1 MSFQKDMLIIKG
13 DDNIKDLFSEADG
26 TAVTIGKF
34 DCIHRGH
41 KKIISAL
48 KKKEQEGLHS
58 LVFTFSGSPRI
69 VLHGEDRF
77 KGRNLITSEERISV
91 LEGQGVDFLF
101 EKRFDREF
109 MNMSAEDFV
118 RFLVEKLKMR
128 YIAVTKEFRFGK
140 ENKGSA
146 LLLQEFS
153 SKYGFELE
161 VISLLKNMDGTVI
174 SSSLIRESLKE
185 GRVDFVNEMLGY
197 EYFIMGRIVRGMG
210 MGKRKLSYPTINMLP
225 PDEKLLPKVGVYV
238 TRVEV
243 GNKSY
248 YGMTDIGVK
257 PTVNLPEGE
266 RRITVETHIF
276 DFSGY
281 IYDETAKVS
290 FLYFL
295 REEEKFPDLSTLQKQ
310 ITQDEKNAR
319 AWIRSDKGRGAL

>member
-13 DDNIKDLFSEADG
+13 EDNIMDLFSDADG

-41 KKIISAL
+41 KRIISAL
-48 KKKEQEGLHS
+48 KAKETEGLQS
-58 LVFTFSGSPRI
+58 LVFIFSGSPRI
-69 VLHGEDRF
+69 VIQGEDRF

-91 LEGQGVDFLF
+91 LREQGVDFLF
-101 EKRFDREF
+101 EKKFDRDF
-109 MNMSAEDFV
+109 MNVSAEEFV

-146 LLLQEFS
+146 ILLQEFS
-153 SKYGFELE
+153 SKFGFSLD
-161 VISLLKNMDGTVI
+161 IIPLLKNPDGTVI

-185 GRVDFVNEMLGY
+185 GRVDYVNEMLGY

-238 TRVEV
+238 TRVQV
-243 GNKSY
+243 AGRSY
-248 YGMTDIGVK
+248 FGMTDIGVK
-257 PTVNLPEGE
+257 PTVDQSEGE

-290 FLYFL
+290 FLYYL
-295 REEEKFPDLSTLQKQ
+295 REEEKFPDLSTLQEQ
-310 ITQDEKNAR
+310 ITRDEKNAR
-319 AWIRSDKGRGAL
+319 EWIKENLT

>member
-1 MSFQKDMLIIKG
+1 MLIIKG

>member
-1 MSFQKDMLIIKG
+1 MLIIKG
-13 DDNIKDLFSEADG
+13 EDNIMDLFSDADG
-26 TAVTIGKF
+26 TAVTIGIF

-41 KKIISAL
+41 KRIISAL
-48 KKKEQEGLHS
+48 KAKETEGLQS

-69 VLHGEDRF
+69 VIQGEDRF

-91 LEGQGVDFLF
+91 LREQGVDFLF
-101 EKRFDREF
+101 EKKFDRDF
-109 MNMSAEDFV
+109 MNVSAEEFV

-146 LLLQEFS
+146 ILLQEFS
-153 SKYGFELE
+153 SKFGFSLD
-161 VISLLKNMDGTVI
+161 IIPLLKNPDGTVI

-185 GRVDFVNEMLGY
+185 GRVDYVNEMLGY

-238 TRVEV
+238 TRVQV
-243 GNKSY
+243 AGRSY
-248 YGMTDIGVK
+248 FGMTDIGVK
-257 PTVNLPEGE
+257 PTVDQSEGE

-290 FLYFL
+290 FLYYL
-295 REEEKFPDLSTLQKQ
+295 REEEKFPDLSTLQEQ
-310 ITQDEKNAR
+310 ITRDEKNAR
-319 AWIRSDKGRGAL
+319 EWIKENLT

>member
-1 MSFQKDMLIIKG
+1 MLIIKG

-91 LEGQGVDFLF
+91 LEEQGVDFLF

-174 SSSLIRESLKE
+174 SSSLIRESLKA

-266 RRITVETHIF
+266 RRITAETHIF

-319 AWIRSDKGRGAL
+319 AWIRSDKGGGTL

>member
-1 MSFQKDMLIIKG
+1 MLIIKG

-319 AWIRSDKGRGAL
+319 AWIRSDKGGGAL

>member
-1 MSFQKDMLIIKG
+1 MLIIKG
-13 DDNIKDLFSEADG
+13 EDNIMDLFSDADG

-41 KKIISAL
+41 KRIISAL
-48 KKKEQEGLHS
+48 KAKETEGLQS

-69 VLHGEDRF
+69 VIQGEDRF

-91 LEGQGVDFLF
+91 LREQGVDFLF
-101 EKRFDREF
+101 EKKFDRDF
-109 MNMSAEDFV
+109 MNVSAEEFV

-140 ENKGSA
+140 ENIGSA
-146 LLLQEFS
+146 ILLQEFS
-153 SKYGFELE
+153 SKFGFSLD
-161 VISLLKNMDGTVI
+161 IIPLLKNPDGTVI

-185 GRVDFVNEMLGY
+185 GRVDYVNEMLGY

-238 TRVEV
+238 TRVQV
-243 GNKSY
+243 AGRSY
-248 YGMTDIGVK
+248 FGMTDIGVK
-257 PTVNLPEGE
+257 PTVDQSEGE

-290 FLYFL
+290 FLYYL
-295 REEEKFPDLSTLQKQ
+295 REEEKFPDLSTLQEQ
-310 ITQDEKNAR
+310 ITRDEKNAR
-319 AWIRSDKGRGAL
+319 EWIRSNFEG

>member
-13 DDNIKDLFSEADG
+13 EDNIMDLFSDADG

-41 KKIISAL
+41 KRIISAL
-48 KKKEQEGLHS
+48 KAKETEGLQS

-69 VLHGEDRF
+69 VIQGEDRF

-91 LEGQGVDFLF
+91 LREQGVDFLF
-101 EKRFDREF
+101 EKKFDRDF
-109 MNMSAEDFV
+109 MNVSAEEFV

-146 LLLQEFS
+146 ILLQEFS
-153 SKYGFELE
+153 SKFGFSLD
-161 VISLLKNMDGTVI
+161 IIPLLKNPDGTVI

-185 GRVDFVNEMLGY
+185 GRVDYVNEMLGY

-238 TRVEV
+238 TRVQV
-243 GNKSY
+243 AGRSY
-248 YGMTDIGVK
+248 FGMTDIGVK
-257 PTVNLPEGE
+257 PTVDQPEGE

-290 FLYFL
+290 FLYYL
-295 REEEKFPDLSTLQKQ
+295 REEEKFPDLSTLQEQ
-310 ITQDEKNAR
+310 ITRDEKNAR
-319 AWIRSDKGRGAL
+319 EWIKENLT

>member
-1 MSFQKDMLIIKG
+1 MLIIKG
-13 DDNIKDLFSEADG
+13 DDNIRDLFSEADG

-41 KKIISAL
+41 KRIISAL

-69 VLHGEDRF
+69 VLQGEDRF

-91 LEGQGVDFLF
+91 LEGQGVNFLF

-118 RFLVEKLKMR
+118 KFLVEKLKMR

-266 RRITVETHIF
+266 RRITAETHIF

-319 AWIRSDKGRGAL
+319 AWIRSDKGGGAL

>member
-1 MSFQKDMLIIKG
+1 MLIIKG
-13 DDNIKDLFSEADG
+13 DDNIKDLFSDADG

-257 PTVNLPEGE
+257 PTVDLPEGE

-319 AWIRSDKGRGAL
+319 AWIRSDKGGGAL

>member
-1 MSFQKDMLIIKG
+1 MLIIRD
-13 DDNIKDLFSEADG
+13 DDNIKDLFSGFDG

-48 KKKEQEGLHS
+48 KDREKEGLRS
-58 LVFTFSGSPRI
+58 LVFTFSGSPRTVI
-69 VLHGEDRF
+69 QGEDRF
-77 KGRNLITSEERISV
+77 KGRNLITSQERISV
-91 LEGQGVDFLF
+91 LTEQGVDFLF

-109 MNMSAEDFV
+109 MNVSAEDFV
-118 RFLVEKLKMR
+118 KFLVEKLKMK
-128 YIAVTKEFRFGK
+128 YIAVTKEFHFGK
-140 ENKGSA
+140 ENKGDADLLSA
-146 LLLQEFS
+146 LS
-153 SKYGFELE
+153 STYGFSLD
-161 VISLLKNMDGTVI
+161 IIPLLKNPDDTVI

-185 GRVDFVNEMLGY
+185 GRVNFVNEMLGY

-243 GNKSY
+243 SGRSY
-248 YGMTDIGVK
+248 FGMTDIGVK
-257 PTVNLPEGE
+257 PTVDLPEGE
-266 RRITVETHIF
+266 RRITAETHIF

-295 REEEKFPDLSTLQKQ
+295 RDEEKFPDLATLQEQ
-310 ITQDEKNAR
+310 ITHDEKNAR
-319 AWIRSDKGRGAL
+319 EWIRSNFEGDI

>member
-1 MSFQKDMLIIKG
+1 MLIIKG

-319 AWIRSDKGRGAL
+319 AWIRSDKGGGVL

>member
-319 AWIRSDKGRGAL
+319 AWIRSDKGGGAL

>member
-1 MSFQKDMLIIKG
+1 MLIIKG
-13 DDNIKDLFSEADG
+13 EDNIMDLFSYADG

-41 KKIISAL
+41 KRIISAL
-48 KKKEQEGLHS
+48 KAKETEGLQS

-69 VLHGEDRF
+69 VIQGEDRF

-91 LEGQGVDFLF
+91 LREQGVDFLF
-101 EKRFDREF
+101 EKKFDRDF
-109 MNMSAEDFV
+109 MNVSAEEFV

-146 LLLQEFS
+146 ILLQEFS
-153 SKYGFELE
+153 SKFGFSLD
-161 VISLLKNMDGTVI
+161 IIPLLKNPDGTVI

-185 GRVDFVNEMLGY
+185 GRVDYVNEMLGY

-238 TRVEV
+238 TRVQV
-243 GNKSY
+243 AGRSY
-248 YGMTDIGVK
+248 FGMTDIGVK
-257 PTVNLPEGE
+257 PTVDQSEGE

-290 FLYFL
+290 FLYYL
-295 REEEKFPDLSTLQKQ
+295 REEKKFPDLSTLQEQ
-310 ITQDEKNAR
+310 ITRDEKNAR
-319 AWIRSDKGRGAL
+319 EWIKENLT

>member
-1 MSFQKDMLIIKG
+1 MLIIKG

-161 VISLLKNMDGTVI
+161 MISLLKNMDGTVI

-266 RRITVETHIF
+266 RRITAETHIF

-319 AWIRSDKGRGAL
+319 AWIRSDKGGGAL

>member
-1 MSFQKDMLIIKG
+1 
-13 DDNIKDLFSEADG
+13 
-26 TAVTIGKF
+26 
-34 DCIHRGH
+34 
-41 KKIISAL
+41 
-48 KKKEQEGLHS
+48 
-58 LVFTFSGSPRI
+58 
-69 VLHGEDRF
+69 
-77 KGRNLITSEERISV
+77 
-91 LEGQGVDFLF
+91 
-101 EKRFDREF
+101 
-109 MNMSAEDFV
+109 
-118 RFLVEKLKMR
+118 
-128 YIAVTKEFRFGK
+128 
-140 ENKGSA
+140 
-146 LLLQEFS
+146 
-153 SKYGFELE
+153 
-161 VISLLKNMDGTVI
+161 
-174 SSSLIRESLKE
+174 
-185 GRVDFVNEMLGY
+185 MLGY

-266 RRITVETHIF
+266 RRITAETHIF

-319 AWIRSDKGRGAL
+319 AWIRSDKGGGAL

>member
-1 MSFQKDMLIIKG
+1 MLIIKG
-13 DDNIKDLFSEADG
+13 EDNIMDLFSDADG

-41 KKIISAL
+41 KRIISAL
-48 KKKEQEGLHS
+48 KAKETEGLQS

-69 VLHGEDRF
+69 VIQGEDRF

-91 LEGQGVDFLF
+91 LREQGVDFLF
-101 EKRFDREF
+101 EKKFDRDF
-109 MNMSAEDFV
+109 MNVSAEEFV

-146 LLLQEFS
+146 ILLQEFS
-153 SKYGFELE
+153 SKFGFSLD
-161 VISLLKNMDGTVI
+161 IIPLLKNPDGTVI

-185 GRVDFVNEMLGY
+185 GRVDYVNEMLGY

-210 MGKRKLSYPTINMLP
+210 MGKRKLSFPTINMLP

-238 TRVEV
+238 TRVQV
-243 GNKSY
+243 AGRSY
-248 YGMTDIGVK
+248 FGMTDIGVK
-257 PTVNLPEGE
+257 PTVDQSEGE

-290 FLYFL
+290 FLYYL
-295 REEEKFPDLSTLQKQ
+295 REEEKFPDLSTLQEQ
-310 ITQDEKNAR
+310 ITRDEKNAR
-319 AWIRSDKGRGAL
+319 EWIKENLK